1 MSITG
6 KSSKSLVKQDLLS
19 DKSAIITVKKVM
31 FQHQATA
38 GATQIDLS
46 ALVLPAEAAANGF
59 VQPSASVLA
68 GLNLQANYKNLLLF
82 SLASNTIL
90 APYISYTVSGNKINL
105 VEAAVDGEI
114 FIGIV
119 DPVIRSDSLVA
130 DVDFILASG
139 TLLAG
144 QTDINVG
151 KSFKAN
157 LNPDMKMGAVAVIV
171 EGQTLTRN
179 VGNATTGDDYQEVP
193 DAGGASSSLIRLNST
208 SGVDR
213 KYHVVSTA
221 ASIIRP
227 DGSLNDELERLQGI
241 MDKVVE
247 VLAVVSGLDETD
259 FQAIP
264 SQQQLKQFGDRVI
277 ALETNR
283 ARIDTG
289 NVWTAVQALIGRTDA
304 SVVPSGQIGE
314 VITLYTDLNLRTAGN
329 TQNAYMDVPAAAF
342 NIPAGNWM
350 VICQAVMQIDFVT
363 GGGAG
368 DGLIGSI
375 AIRTSGGTVVAET
388 QMATANLNLQR
399 AFGNTPVVGF
409 VNINATGAYKL
420 SAYLKT
426 ISGAV
431 SVTNA
436 LIRGD
441 FANLP
446 TKVVAVRIA

>member
-38 GATQIDLS
+38 GATQIDLG

-59 VQPSASVLA
+59 VQPSASVLN

-105 VEAAVDGEI
+105 IDAAVDGEI

-119 DPVIRSDSLVA
+119 DPVIRTDSLVA

-157 LNPDMKMGAVAVIV
+157 ANPDMKLGAVAVII

-193 DAGGASSSLIRLNST
+193 DAGGASSSLIRLNVS

-221 ASIIRP
+221 CSIIRP

-241 MDKVVE
+241 MDKVIE

-283 ARIDTG
+283 ARIDTV
-289 NVWTAVQALIGRTDA
+289 NVWTAVQALIGRTDGL
-304 SVVPSGQIGE
+304 VIPTGQIGE
-314 VITLYTDLNLRTAGN
+314 NITLFTDLNLRTAGN
-329 TQNAYMDVPAAAF
+329 TQNAYMDIPTAAF

-350 VICQAVMQIDFVT
+350 VICQAVLQIDFVT

-375 AIRTSGGTVVAET
+375 ALRTSGGTVVAET
-388 QMATANLNLQR
+388 QQTTANLNLQR
-399 AFGNTPVVGF
+399 AFGNAPVVGF
-409 VNINATGAYKL
+409 VNISTAGSYKL

-426 ISGAV
+426 ISAAV

-446 TKVVAVRIA
+446 TKVIAVRIA